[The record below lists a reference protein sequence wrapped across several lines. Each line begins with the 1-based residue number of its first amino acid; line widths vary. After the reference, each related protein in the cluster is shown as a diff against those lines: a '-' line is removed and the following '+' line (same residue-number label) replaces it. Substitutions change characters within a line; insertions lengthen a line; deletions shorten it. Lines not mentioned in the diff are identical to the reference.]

1 VRILAGAYFGTGLSG
16 AVGDKC
22 PMTPSRLTT
31 MASTARGSILSSPHS
46 PKMARSFLRHIRVD
60 SLEDLKQRILAG
72 ID

>member
-1 VRILAGAYFGTGLSG
+1 
-16 AVGDKC
+16 
-22 PMTPSRLTT
+22 MTPSRLTT

-46 PKMARSFLRHIRVD
+46 PKMGRSFLRHIRVD